1 MRRLTY
7 ALAVVCLAY
16 PGVRADELPRAAP
29 AEVGLSAEKL
39 HKVVDVV
46 QGMIDK
52 QQTAGA
58 VVLVA
63 RHGKVVTLEA
73 IGKMNIATGDAMRPD
88 AVFRIYS
95 MTKPITS
102 VAVLMLSEEGKLKL
116 DDAVS
121 AYLPE
126 FKGPR
131 VQWEKADETVPATR
145 EITIRDLLRHTSGL
159 TYGFLDDSPVDKL
172 YRTNRIGNS
181 ADTLA
186 DFARKLAGLPLK
198 YQPGTRFN
206 YSFSTDLLGRVVEVV
221 SGKPF
226 DDFLSERIFQP
237 LDMHDTGFSVRD
249 DQLPRFTA
257 SHRRNDET
265 LKVSE
270 AAATSPFRLKRK
282 FRSGG
287 GGLVSTARDYLRF
300 AQMLQNGGDLE
311 GQHLLRADT
320 VREMTKN
327 QLPAE
332 ALPMAVGKIAKP
344 GLGFGLGVSVQ
355 LDTKSS
361 EPEPGA
367 GEYGWSGAASTYFW
381 VAPRSELVV
390 VVLQQLEPFS
400 LDLEA
405 ALRPVIYAAIEK

>member
-1 MRRLTY
+1 
-7 ALAVVCLAY
+7 LACAD
-16 PGVRADELPRAAP
+16 VRADELPRAAP

-63 RHGKVVTLEA
+63 RHGKVAALEA
-73 IGKMNIATGDAMRPD
+73 VGKMNVATGDAMRPD

-102 VAVLMLSEEGKLKL
+102 VGVLMLSDEGKLKL

-126 FKGPR
+126 FKAPR

-159 TYGFLDDSPVDKL
+159 SYGFDDSPVDRL
-172 YRTNRIGNS
+172 YRANKIGSNR
-181 ADTLA
+181 DTLA
-186 DFARKLAGLPLK
+186 VFAGKLADLPLK
-198 YQPGTRFN
+198 YQPGTRFS
-206 YSFSTDLLGRVVEVV
+206 YSVSTDLLGRVVEVV
-221 SGKPF
+221 SGKRF

-237 LDMHDTGFSVRD
+237 LDMHDTGFFVRD
-249 DQLPRFTA
+249 DQVPRFTA
-257 SHRRNDET
+257 SHRRDGET

-270 AAATSPFRLKRK
+270 GAATSPFRPKRK
-282 FRSGG
+282 FLSGG

-300 AQMLQNGGDLE
+300 AQMLQNGGELE
-311 GQHLLRADT
+311 GRRLLRAET

-332 ALPMAVGKIAKP
+332 ALPISVGKIALP
-344 GLGFGLGVSVQ
+344 GLGFGLGVSVR

-361 EPEPGA
+361 EPDPDA

-381 VAPRSELVV
+381 VAPHSDMVV

-400 LDLEA
+400 MDLQA